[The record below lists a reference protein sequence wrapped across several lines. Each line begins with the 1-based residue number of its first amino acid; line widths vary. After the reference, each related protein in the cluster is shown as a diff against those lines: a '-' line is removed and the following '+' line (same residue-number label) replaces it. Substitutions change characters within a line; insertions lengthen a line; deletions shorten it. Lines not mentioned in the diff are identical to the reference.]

1 MNMPAGQNRSN
12 FAFRNG
18 FLRLAT
24 VPTAQSGFSERR
36 DDLFMR
42 EKLLDMEKK
51 ALQEIEIADNL
62 SSLEKFRVTY
72 LGKKGLMTSIM
83 RQLSEV
89 PAEERPLIGKLANRV
104 KGNLAKFFEKAQ
116 ERVKSQEASKAS
128 FLDVTLPGREPE
140 RGYLHPINQVLAE
153 ICHIFMRMGFRV
165 VKGPNVELDY
175 YNFEA
180 LNFPKDHPA
189 RDMQDTL
196 YISDNVVLRT
206 HTSPMQVRVME
217 NRLPPVSVI
226 APGKVYRRDSD
237 VSHTPMFHQ
246 VEGFLVDKGVTF
258 GDLKGTLT
266 NFVHQMFGRDTTLR
280 FRPSFFPFTE
290 PSAEV
295 DIQCVICRGKGCRT
309 CSNTGWLEILGSG
322 MVDPEVY
329 RFVNY
334 DPEIYSG
341 FAFGMGIERIA
352 MLKYG
357 IDDIQLFFKNDMR
370 FLRQF

>member
-1 MNMPAGQNRSN
+1 MK
-12 FAFRNG
+12 
-18 FLRLAT
+18 
-24 VPTAQSGFSERR
+24 E
-36 DDLFMR
+36 
-42 EKLLDMEKK
+42 ELLEIEKK
-51 ALQEIEIADNL
+51 ASEEIETVRDL
-62 SSLEKFRVTY
+62 SGLEDFRITY
-72 LGKKGLMTSIM
+72 LGKKSVVVSAMK
-83 RQLSEV
+83 QLKDLPS
-89 PAEERPLIGKLANRV
+89 EERPKMGKLANRI
-104 KGNLAKFFEKAQ
+104 KNGLQ
-116 ERVKSQEASKAS
+116 RLYDEARDRLESDKTKDVPL
-128 FLDVTLPGREPE
+128 LDVTLPGRQPV
-140 RGYLHPINQVLAE
+140 RGSLHPITQVFKE
-153 ICHIFMRMGFRV
+153 ICQIFVRMGYAV
-165 VKGPNVELDY
+165 VSGPDVELDY

-196 YISDNVVLRT
+196 YVSDNVVLRT

-217 NRLPPVSVI
+217 SHPPPVSVI

-246 VEGFLVDKGVTF
+246 VEGFFVDKGVTF

-266 NFVHQMFGRDTTLR
+266 SFVHQMFGQDTSLR

-309 CSNTGWLEILGSG
+309 CSHTGWLEILGAG

-329 RFVNY
+329 RFVGY

-341 FAFGMGIERIA
+341 FAFGVGIERIA

-357 IDDIQLFFKNDMR
+357 IDDIQIFFRNDIR